1 MKEVPQVLTCPHEQC
16 LFLRWLSHGWD
27 LASWF
32 PLPFLGEPHLPGCPC
47 LFVPL
52 FVPPQPQTSL
62 KSVLSPL
69 EASGTDGEGV

>member
-27 LASWF
+27 LASWGNHN
-32 PLPFLGEPHLPGCPC
+32 LHGCPC